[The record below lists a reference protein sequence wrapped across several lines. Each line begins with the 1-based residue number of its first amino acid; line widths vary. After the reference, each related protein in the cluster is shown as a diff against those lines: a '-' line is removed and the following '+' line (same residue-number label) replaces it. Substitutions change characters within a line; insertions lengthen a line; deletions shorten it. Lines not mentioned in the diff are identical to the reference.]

1 MKINQVL
8 YISFILF
15 ISAGCSS
22 PAKHN
27 ITEEEITLQEPPVS
41 ANLFKE
47 TALPSGIEIQDLYTD
62 VVSFD
67 KAVGAE
73 VSLNVRIAHD
83 IFTEIEKRGYKAV
96 FINIKALKGDTVL
109 YSALEEEKKNY
120 NTRIHSSAGLFM
132 SGAGEKFIDLNIPY
146 RKLLLKEGSH
156 NLDLKIEFLPARFK
170 TDSTSSFT
178 ELLGISGEDIGNATT
193 ELTVHAPKL
202 YQVNM
207 TVYPFSIDKKK
218 KDPSTYDFRMS
229 GSGYP
234 DIFWELQA
242 GGETIYRSKPEKNS
256 HRYPYTST
264 SGKFAISEKD
274 RLQIRIIDE
283 DNGPFNKMDV
293 IDSWEGNLKL
303 LKSGKQKKLDLQI
316 VTDFSVQLSIQ

>member
-8 YISFILF
+8 FTISIIY

-27 ITEEEITLQEPPVS
+27 ITEKEVTLQQIPAS
-41 ANLFKE
+41 ASLFKE
-47 TALPSGIEIQDLYTD
+47 TALPAGIEIQDLYTD
-62 VVSFD
+62 AVSFD
-67 KAVGAE
+67 KAFGTE
-73 VSLNVRIAHD
+73 VSLNVKITQD
-83 IFTEIEKRGYKAV
+83 IFTEIEKKGYKAV
-96 FINIKALKGDTVL
+96 FINIQALKGDTVL
-109 YSALEEEKKNY
+109 YSAHEEEKKNY
-120 NTRIHSSAGLFM
+120 NTRIHTSAGLFM

-146 RKLLLKEGSH
+146 RKLLLDEGSH

-178 ELLGISGEDIGNATT
+178 ELLAISGEDIGNATT
-193 ELTVHAPKL
+193 ELIVHAPKL
-202 YQVNM
+202 YHVHM
-207 TVYPFSIDKKK
+207 TVYPFSIDRKK

-234 DIFWELQA
+234 DILWELQA
-242 GGETIYRSKPEKNS
+242 GGETIYRSNTEKNS
-256 HRYPYTST
+256 HKYPYTLKT
-264 SGKFAISEKD
+264 GKFAITEKD
-274 RLQIRIIDE
+274 RLQIKILDE

-303 LKSGKQKKLDLQI
+303 LKNGNKKKLDLPI
-316 VTDFSVQLSIQ
+316 VTDFSVQLSVQ